1 MCGMADSV
9 DGNQKDCRKN
19 DSTGDAQRV
28 FVNCGKKG
36 LMCGKAVKDPQ
47 KVCKQQK
54 NQQVH
59 QRAKPV
65 IVQNPHFAAHF
76 SRCKC
81 GRERA
86 KREQNIAG
94 DKRNHE
100 PGASEKRMQCAEP
113 QQHPADEINVQQ

>member
-1 MCGMADSV
+1 MW
-9 DGNQKDCRKN
+9 
-19 DSTGDAQRV
+19 
-28 FVNCGKKG
+28 KKG
-36 LMCGKAVKDPQ
+36 IDVWQGSKRSAESLQAAE
-47 KVCKQQK
+47 